1 MPSRIK
7 IKRLEWYH
15 STCYLRGAPAKI
27 EPWLPL
33 PVRWWLTCG
42 RFFCHVTNAS
52 WKPSLFATTGSIS
65 RLANSIVSRF
75 PTSFVFHFLHPNSVR
90 TVLEQAVL
98 ASPLFTARR
107 DAGRALALLRFRGG
121 RKFLHG
127 SSACA
132 LTICWLRSFPK
143 LLLARNIFN

>member
-52 WKPSLFATTGSIS
+52 WKPSLFS
-65 RLANSIVSRF
+65 
-75 PTSFVFHFLHPNSVR
+75 HFLHPASVR
-90 TVLEQAVL
+90 SVREQAVL

-143 LLLARNIFN
+143 LLLARKIFRATSPSPLIP